1 MECAG
6 CLTSLDNG
14 PFLHCTRCAS
24 DYHISCMNTTLNDF
38 NAMPQ
43 EFRANWICVLCRSK
57 ERKGGDNTNTPIRG
71 VLPPSPQYNNVT
83 LRSKIR
89 STTASANCS
98 CLSADSMRD
107 IIREELLELFNHQ
120 FLPQLVEVKSTLTSL
135 ETPMTNLNTELEK
148 VKVEQDTQADIIRS
162 LRSETETLRANN
174 ISLSKRLAQMDQ
186 QFRSSNIEIQYVPEN
201 KQENLINTVVQLGRV
216 IKCPIDEAKI
226 HYCARLAKMND
237 SSPRPRSILVKFNSP
252 RLRDEFLAASSRF
265 NKNNR
270 DDKLNTS
277 HLGIG
282 GAKKSAIYV
291 VEHLSP
297 ENKGLHAATR
307 KKAREL
313 NYKYVWV
320 RDSRIYMRKNDESNY
335 VHIKSIDHLNRLS

>member
-24 DYHISCMNTTLNDF
+24 DYHL
-38 NAMPQ
+38 
-43 EFRANWICVLCRSK
+43 SK

-83 LRSKIR
+83 LRSK
-89 STTASANCS
+89 
-98 CLSADSMRD
+98 
-107 IIREELLELFNHQ
+107 
-120 FLPQLVEVKSTLTSL
+120 
-135 ETPMTNLNTELEK
+135 

-174 ISLSKRLAQMDQ
+174 ISLLKRLAQMDQ
-186 QFRSSNIEIQYVPEN
+186 QFRSSNIEIQCVPEN
-201 KQENLINTVVQLGRV
+201 KQENLINTMVQLGRV

-226 HYCARLAKMND
+226 HYCARLAKMNG
-237 SSPRPRSILVKFNSP
+237 SSPRPRSILVKFNSS

-265 NKNNR
+265 NKNNA

-282 GAKKSAIYV
+282 GAKKSPIYV

-297 ENKGLHAATR
+297 EKQGTTCSHSKEGSRA
-307 KKAREL
+307 EL
-313 NYKYVWV
+313 QICLG
-320 RDSRIYMRKNDESNY
+320 SR
-335 VHIKSIDHLNRLS
+335 